1 VRHVLAELAVRQ
13 HGVVS
18 VWQLMNL
25 GYGRSAVDR
34 LVAKGHLHRL
44 HRGVYAVGHTR
55 LTLRGWWMAAVLACG
70 PGAVLSHRSAAALWE
85 LHRAASGPID
95 VTIPG
100 RGRRGPKS
108 VRSHLT
114 RALDLADTT
123 IRDGIPVTS
132 IARTLLDFAET
143 EPRQR
148 LRRALETGE
157 RLELIDGRAL
167 HTLMARSA
175 GRRGLR
181 ALNEALAAMN
191 GSAPW
196 TQSDLE
202 DRFLSLI
209 REAHLPEPQCNVVV
223 EGYLVDCWWPA
234 PRVVA
239 EVDSFGFHK
248 TREMF
253 ESDRKE
259 DTVMQLA
266 GITVLRPTERR
277 IEHEPQ
283 ALLSDVKTMLNGRAW
298 GADR

>member
-1 VRHVLAELAVRQ
+1 
-13 HGVVS
+13 VVS
-18 VWQLMNL
+18 VWQLINL
-25 GYGRSAVDR
+25 GYTRNAIAR

-44 HRGVYAVGHTR
+44 YLGVYAVGHTR
-55 LTLRGWWMAAVLACG
+55 LTLRGRWMAAVLACG
-70 PGAVLSHRSAAALWE
+70 PGAVLSHRAALALWE
-85 LHRAASGPID
+85 LGRAASGPID

-108 VRSHLT
+108 IRSHLT
-114 RALDLADTT
+114 RALDPADTT
-123 IRDGIPVTS
+123 VRDGIPVTS
-132 IARTLLDFAET
+132 AERTLLDFAET

-167 HTLMARSA
+167 QALMARSH

-181 ALNEALAAMN
+181 PLNEALAAMAAAN

-196 TQSDLE
+196 TQSELE
-202 DRFLSLI
+202 DRFLRLI
-209 REAHLPEPQCNVVV
+209 RAAQLPEPQCNVMV

-239 EVDSFGFHK
+239 EVDSFRFHK

-253 ESDRKE
+253 ERDRKE

-266 GITVLRPTERR
+266 GINLLRPTQRR
-277 IEHEPQ
+277 MEHEPH
-283 ALLSDVKTMLNGRAW
+283 ALVSDVRKMLRGPAS
-298 GADR
+298 GPGP

>member
-1 VRHVLAELAVRQ
+1 
-13 HGVVS
+13 VVS
-18 VWQLMNL
+18 VWQLKRL
-25 GYGRSAVDR
+25 GFGRRAVDR
-34 LVAKGHLHRL
+34 LVAKGHLHRRYL
-44 HRGVYAVGHTR
+44 GAYAVGHNR
-55 LTLRGWWMAAVLACG
+55 LTLRGHWMAAVLACG
-70 PGAVLSHRSAAALWE
+70 PEAVLSHRSAAALWE
-85 LHRAASGPID
+85 LHPAASGPID

-108 VRSHLT
+108 PKRIRSHLT
-114 RALDLADTT
+114 RSLDPTDTT
-123 IRDGIPVTS
+123 TLDGIPVTS
-132 IARTLLDFAET
+132 VARTVLDFAET
-143 EPRQR
+143 ASRQR

-167 HTLMARSA
+167 DTLMARSS
-175 GRRGLR
+175 GRRGLK

-196 TQSDLE
+196 SQSDLE
-202 DRFLSLI
+202 DAFLSLI
-209 REAHLPEPQCNVVV
+209 RESQIPDPQCNVIV
-223 EGYLVDCWWPA
+223 EGYLVDCWWA
-234 PRVVA
+234 EQRVVA

-253 ESDRKE
+253 ERDRKE

-266 GITVLRPTERR
+266 GISVLRPTQRR

-283 ALLSDVKTMLNGRAW
+283 ALVRDVSKLLSGRAS